1 MCSLRPPGLNRPPYI
16 LELRP
21 HNLRGAERV
30 RKAEEM
36 MLDEVPEQQSR
47 DGLLSRVGASLRVQ
61 TGAVCTE
68 GQLADTTGPCLPWP
82 SAECGLPHRPE
93 EMG

>member
-1 MCSLRPPGLNRPPYI
+1 MTSLRPNQRQMRK
-16 LELRP
+16 LRI
-21 HNLRGAERV
+21 REEGGETERERV

-61 TGAVCTE
+61 TGAVCTQ